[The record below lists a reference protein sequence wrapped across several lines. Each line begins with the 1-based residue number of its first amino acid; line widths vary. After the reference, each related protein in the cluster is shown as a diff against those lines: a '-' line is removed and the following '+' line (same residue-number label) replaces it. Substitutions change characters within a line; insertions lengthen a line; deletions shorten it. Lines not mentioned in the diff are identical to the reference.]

1 MMIFIPLALAT
12 EKSREL
18 AIAVGAAH
26 MAQKEGWAV
35 KKCLKSV
42 LVAGTTL
49 FVLWSDQDKKSN
61 PKTTFKGT
69 LRIASVQY
77 VANGFTFL
85 VYKDNGAR
93 KVANAD
99 MEHMVSFSNT
109 ILDSKQAGHIE
120 AKEAAVAERLCPAF
134 DPDASDSDI
143 SDEEDGEEDDED
155 SENEKDKRSAEDS
168 KKIVGPEQAGKTSDN
183 ATTEP
188 EKDPGKETP
197 SGIEA
202 SGTAS
207 TQNIPEI
214 AADAR
219 QEGEPSASLAL
230 GNGGYDAP
238 ASTPTSDKTLPSGI
252 QAPNLPSGSLPNTL
266 RELREME
273 SLLKAKKKL
282 VSNMRKQEALTDDKT
297 RTKKLL
303 EEQLKALK
311 TEAKTAKAEAK
322 LKESVRTAGKR
333 RRDDDDANNRD
344 DEGSDDFD
352 LFKRPEK
359 RVLTTVDKW
368 QKGHRRAA
376 LCAARNKLVEN
387 VTCSSWEEAYGNLCE
402 HGWAVVNNWADLVHP
417 ACRPDAEQRDYI
429 LTCTCTIHFYITLA
443 YYP

>member
-134 DPDASDSDI
+134 DPDASASDI
-143 SDEEDGEEDDED
+143 SDDEDGEEDDED
-155 SENEKDKRSAEDS
+155 SENEKDKRYAEDS
-168 KKIVGPEQAGKTSDN
+168 KKIVGPEQAGKTSDT

-230 GNGGYDAP
+230 GNGGYDAA

-282 VSNMRKQEALTDDKT
+282 VANMRKQEALTDDKT

-344 DEGSDDFD
+344 DEGSDDFG

-368 QKGHRRAA
+368 QKGHRRAG
-376 LCAARNKLVEN
+376 KGHIHPLV
-387 VTCSSWEEAYGNLCE
+387 
-402 HGWAVVNNWADLVHP
+402 
-417 ACRPDAEQRDYI
+417 
-429 LTCTCTIHFYITLA
+429 IHT
-443 YYP
+443 

>member
-1 MMIFIPLALAT
+1 
-12 EKSREL
+12 
-18 AIAVGAAH
+18 
-26 MAQKEGWAV
+26 
-35 KKCLKSV
+35 
-42 LVAGTTL
+42 
-49 FVLWSDQDKKSN
+49 
-61 PKTTFKGT
+61 
-69 LRIASVQY
+69 
-77 VANGFTFL
+77 
-85 VYKDNGAR
+85 
-93 KVANAD
+93 
-99 MEHMVSFSNT
+99 
-109 ILDSKQAGHIE
+109 
-120 AKEAAVAERLCPAF
+120 
-134 DPDASDSDI
+134 
-143 SDEEDGEEDDED
+143 
-155 SENEKDKRSAEDS
+155 
-168 KKIVGPEQAGKTSDN
+168 
-183 ATTEP
+183 
-188 EKDPGKETP
+188 
-197 SGIEA
+197 
-202 SGTAS
+202 
-207 TQNIPEI
+207 
-214 AADAR
+214 
-219 QEGEPSASLAL
+219 
-230 GNGGYDAP
+230 
-238 ASTPTSDKTLPSGI
+238 
-252 QAPNLPSGSLPNTL
+252 
-266 RELREME
+266 ME

-282 VSNMRKQEALTDDKT
+282 VANMRKQEALTDDKT

-344 DEGSDDFD
+344 DEGSDDFG

>member
-168 KKIVGPEQAGKTSDN
+168 KKIVGPEQAGKTSDT